1 MGGIGEEKGGCMNVI
16 TITLLFLQTI
26 NILTNDME
34 TGTQGSIDGYLISI
48 YTGII
53 LSVAIIIIQ
62 IFKRNN
68 HSIIS
73 KIIYLLLL
81 AFGLLLYIINFKF
94 LYYVTIRGYAV
105 NDVITNAIDYGLAV
119 ISNDNGVEK
128 FYPIIVYLIIS
139 INVIVCFIN
148 IRTKNKVEMVT
159 V

>member
-1 MGGIGEEKGGCMNVI
+1 
-16 TITLLFLQTI
+16 
-26 NILTNDME
+26 ME

-48 YTGII
+48 YIGII

-68 HSIIS
+68 HGIIS

-94 LYYVTIRGYAV
+94 LYYVTIRGYTV
-105 NDVITNAIDYGLAV
+105 NDVITNAMDYGLAV
-119 ISNDNGVEK
+119 VSNDNEVEK

-148 IRTKNKVEMVT
+148 IRTKKQDGNGNCVKEKHIT
-159 V
+159 VLSCYTSSLTAPRVRRGQNHRD